1 MSDANIVR
9 RLEERREQYKGGSLD
24 PDRRRKKLLARQHER
39 RAERCADLLARV
51 VDSTS
56 DADDDS
62 DVGAE
67 AAVASASSII
77 PDAAAIP
84 AAAPAARSK
93 RAMRPEANQL
103 QIPEFMTSIPADLN
117 GCAAAGPGGGF
128 GVLGGSS
135 MEAEEHAV
143 GCWLVLPRPAG
154 VHCIVV
160 AKRAQTT
167 ARDAEGS
174 LMARFQSSLQPPP
187 TGPSGGGRSGGG
199 GSGSGF
205 GSGGFGG
212 GMAGGGPRGHTVV
225 ECIFDEG
232 SGTFHVLDVLV
243 WGGTPCFEWP
253 LEMRRFWLA
262 SHLPET
268 GAATV
273 VVPPGWPRALVQ
285 TPPSADRLLDIVAAR
300 GAGVSSAAAAGI
312 SALPSPQRSALSP
325 GIQASLAAAT
335 SASAASG
342 AGAAAFFAAAAPT
355 FQHTAASAAAGA
367 PAALGRPVNEYPF
380 VLAAA
385 FECDLSGLRLA
396 YETACAPSQL
406 SAASAS
412 GYAPPR
418 LATTPREFVSSGLYT
433 QAGGCILRLGAREGS
448 GMRVRVAI
456 AGGCGC
462 AHRIAFFTVV

>member
-1 MSDANIVR
+1 MSDANIIR
-9 RLEERREQYKGGSLD
+9 RLEERREQYKGGLLD

-51 VDSTS
+51 VDTS

-62 DVGAE
+62 DAGAD
-67 AAVASASSII
+67 AAVTTASSII
-77 PDAAAIP
+77 PDAAAAIP
-84 AAAPAARSK
+84 AAAAPAARSK
-93 RAMRPEANQL
+93 RAMRSEANQL

-135 MEAEEHAV
+135 MEAEELA
-143 GCWLVLPRPAG
+143 GGGWLVLPRPAG

-187 TGPSGGGRSGGG
+187 SGPAGGGRSGGG
-199 GSGSGF
+199 SGF
-205 GSGGFGG
+205 GFGRFGSAGGD
-212 GMAGGGPRGHTVV
+212 GMASGGPRGHTVV

-268 GAATV
+268 GAAAV

-285 TPPSADRLLDIVAAR
+285 TPPSADRLLDVVAAG
-300 GAGVSSAAAAGI
+300 GASISSAAAAGI
-312 SALPSPQRSALSP
+312 GTLPSPQRSVLSP
-325 GIQASLAAAT
+325 RIQALLAAAT
-335 SASAASG
+335 STSAASG
-342 AGAAAFFAAAAPT
+342 AGATVFSAAAAPT

-367 PAALGRPVNEYPF
+367 SAALGRPVNEYSF
-380 VLAAA
+380 VLAAS
-385 FECDLSGLRLA
+385 FECDLSGLRIA
-396 YETACAPSQL
+396 YETACAPSQA
-406 SAASAS
+406 SAARPALSTMAQAAS
-412 GYAPPR
+412 GYSPPR
-418 LATTPREFVSSGLYT
+418 LPTGPLEYVSRGLCT
-433 QAGGCILRLGAREGS
+433 QVGG
-448 GMRVRVAI
+448 
-456 AGGCGC
+456 
-462 AHRIAFFTVV
+462 T